1 MTIEELKQLAL
12 DCGFH
17 HVGDLDADTIEM
29 HVEAR
34 DACAENKCHSYGKNW
49 NCPPGCGTL
58 EECSERVHSYKRGV
72 IVETTGTM
80 EDAFDFECWEKLG
93 KDHKVHFDKFAKEV
107 RREFPG
113 ALVLGDGACSN
124 CKECTYPDAPCR
136 FPDRMTSS
144 MEALGMLVLEVC
156 KNNDLT
162 YYYGPNTIAYTSC
175 FLLK

>member
-58 EECSERVHSYKRGV
+58 EEEAGWCVYAVCADCGCRTAEMEYKGEEDKLRAAGLVADLWNMGKV
-72 IVETTGTM
+72 IS
-80 EDAFDFECWEKLG
+80 
-93 KDHKVHFDKFAKEV
+93 HN
-107 RREFPG
+107 PG
-113 ALVLGDGACSN
+113 
-124 CKECTYPDAPCR
+124 E
-136 FPDRMTSS
+136 
-144 MEALGMLVLEVC
+144 
-156 KNNDLT
+156 
-162 YYYGPNTIAYTSC
+162 
-175 FLLK
+175 

>member
-80 EDAFDFECWEKLG
+80 EDAFDFECW
-93 KDHKVHFDKFAKEV
+93 
-107 RREFPG
+107 
-113 ALVLGDGACSN
+113 
-124 CKECTYPDAPCR
+124 
-136 FPDRMTSS
+136 
-144 MEALGMLVLEVC
+144 
-156 KNNDLT
+156 
-162 YYYGPNTIAYTSC
+162 
-175 FLLK
+175 